1 MISKFITNT
10 FKTKPKRI
18 GENLRNPLLN
28 FIQKNN
34 KYNKKIK
41 GIILDNSGTFVDPF
55 VIAPAIAFVEVFK
68 KFDINITMEESRI
81 PMGIRKD
88 LHIKKILQ
96 IPEVQNRWINKYC
109 RESNNNDI
117 MNIYNEFIPIQLKIL
132 PKYCNLLPK
141 VVETVDILKQQGI
154 KFGTT
159 TGFSREMTN
168 CILEN
173 IKDKGLTFDNT
184 VAGDDFNNLNLGT
197 RPKPF
202 MIYKNMEKLNI
213 SDINTIVKIDDTI
226 TGIQEGTNAGCWTI
240 GIANYSTYMNIESIE
255 QWETMSNKEK
265 YEKKQYVRNKM
276 IEESDAHYII
286 NEFEEIIPVIEDI
299 NLRLHLGEKPL

>member
-96 IPEVQNRWINKYC
+96 IPDVQNRWINKYC

-117 MNIYNEFIPIQLKIL
+117 INIYNEFIPIQLKIL

-276 IEESDAHYII
+276 IEESGAHYII